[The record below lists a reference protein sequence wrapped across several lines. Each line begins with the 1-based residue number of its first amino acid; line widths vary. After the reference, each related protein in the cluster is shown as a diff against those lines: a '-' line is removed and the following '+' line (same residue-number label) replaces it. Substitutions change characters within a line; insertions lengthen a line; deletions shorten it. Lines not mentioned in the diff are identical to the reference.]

1 VAKPSSPEPAAD
13 QRELVITRT
22 FDAPRHLVFA
32 AWTDPK
38 HIVQWWGPRAHPGT
52 HIEMD
57 VRPGGAW
64 RNCLTSV
71 ETGQQLWQGGVFLEV
86 VPPERLVFTFAW
98 EEEGERGLETV
109 VTVTFAEQG
118 GKTLMTMR
126 QAPFATDSS
135 RSGHSEGWN
144 STFDRLVDFLAAQ
157 TGGAE

>member
-1 VAKPSSPEPAAD
+1 VTKSSSHEPAAD

-22 FDAPRHLVFA
+22 FDAPRRLVFA

-38 HIVQWWGPRAHPGT
+38 HIAEWWGPRAYPGT

-71 ETGQQLWQGGVFLEV
+71 ETGQELWQGGVFLEV

-109 VTVTFAEQG
+109 VTVTFVERG
-118 GKTLMTMR
+118 RKTLMTMR
-126 QAPFATDSS
+126 QAPFVTESS

-144 STFDRLVDFLAAQ
+144 STFDRLVDHLAAQ
-157 TGGAE
+157 TGAN

>member
-1 VAKPSSPEPAAD
+1 VAKPSSPEPVAD